1 MSLVVED
8 VDSFVRKRGRK
19 RRGVEVEKDGR
30 RETKLRRWRE
40 EWEEV
45 KELGGGEKGPMKGR
59 KEGEGKRRGNKKY
72 ACHSALTFFS

>member
-40 EWEEV
+40 EWEEA

-59 KEGEGKRRGNKKY
+59 KVRERGEEIRSM
-72 ACHSALTFFS
+72 HVTVH

>member
-30 RETKLRRWRE
+30 REME
-40 EWEEV
+40 
-45 KELGGGEKGPMKGR
+45 GGGGSQKEGMGGR
-59 KEGEGKRRGNKKY
+59 ERANEREEGEGKRRENRSM
-72 ACHSALTFFS
+72 HVTVH

>member
-30 RETKLRRWRE
+30 RETKLR
-40 EWEEV
+40 
-45 KELGGGEKGPMKGR
+45 KNGR
-59 KEGEGKRRGNKKY
+59 KQKRRERANEREEGEGKRREKKKY
-72 ACHSALTFFS
+72 ACHSALSSFQLMH

>member
-40 EWEEV
+40 SEGRERA
-45 KELGGGEKGPMKGR
+45 KGR
-59 KEGEGKRRGNKKY
+59 KEGEGRKEKKKKTEV
-72 ACHSALTFFS
+72 CMSQCLDFFSVDALTRE